1 MRSTLL
7 AVVLAGCAVTALPA
21 AAQEAVGRVD
31 IRADGPVSAAR
42 VQRLLG
48 LEVGRPLALDRLR
61 RGIRVLWAEGRVDD
75 VWVTTAPGK
84 DGITVRVRLSLKP
97 RIEEIRVVVEG
108 RRWRGRIRRWLD
120 VRAGQLFDQNLLER
134 SLASLRAR
142 LADEGYPAAAVEPSL
157 DYDRVSDT
165 VTLTLSVDLGPPEV
179 VGAVRVDGAE
189 DPEGRLA
196 AAAGLEPGER
206 LTVRRLERARDRLER
221 ALRRSGRWEG
231 QVLGVER
238 QHVKTGTVVRFTVD
252 PGALWRLE
260 VEGGEAAEKL
270 ARELLPDPA
279 DGDLSPSQPGVVEER
294 LRGELE
300 RLGHLLAR
308 VHADV
313 REEDEEKVLIL
324 RLEPGPRVTV
334 EEVAFPGAESISRR
348 RLLEVVGVHR
358 GRAGGWR
365 GQQLTA
371 GTLEQDRQA
380 ILELYREQGF
390 RDAEVEPPRVE
401 LLQGDRVRIVFPVHE
416 GLRWRVAALRME
428 GFPVEVLD
436 AVEGPLPL
444 KEEGPWNPDLLRRA
458 RRALELALAS
468 AGYPDGRVTASVDTP
483 RPGEAVVVL
492 RADPGPYVRLADVVV
507 AGLAGTAESV
517 VRGVLQRHRVV
528 SGEPYSLSNV
538 LDAQQELYQ
547 LGLFRRVEVVPLPG
561 EERGPR
567 RGLLVRCEEGL
578 QRSYV
583 LGLGWDTESK
593 ARVILGWSHLNL
605 FGHAHAVGTELRL
618 SSRENRFQANL
629 REHDVLGLGVPGY
642 LTAYRTEE
650 TFASFSQRRRGLWAD
665 LGDRRRRP
673 FRVWLRYEYQ
683 LVRPDAPPEILSQL
697 EREDREI
704 RIASLTPTL
713 EWDTRDD
720 PLDPS
725 RGMLASFSP
734 EFAFPL
740 FRADAHFLKLEG
752 RLSLFGRLP
761 GGTGA
766 VGLHLGVIEPLGVG
780 GDLAENLKIPLNARF
795 FAGGRISH
803 RAFPVDR
810 LGIPGQTLDSR
821 GDPTGGNAL
830 AVLNLEYRRH
840 LRGVFSGVLFL
851 DAGNVWSEPGRVRL
865 EDVRWGLGLG
875 VRVHT
880 PAGPLRLEYGH
891 KLDRKP
897 GESAGQ
903 IFLSFG
909 TAF

>member
-1 MRSTLL
+1 MRGVLL
-7 AVVLAGCAVTALPA
+7 AVALAGCAGTALPA
-21 AAQEAVGRVD
+21 AGQEAVRGVE
-31 IRADGPVSAAR
+31 IRADGPVSSDR
-42 VQRLLG
+42 IQRLLG
-48 LEVGRPLALDRLR
+48 VEVGRPLALDRLR

-75 VWVTTAPGK
+75 VWVTTAPAE
-84 DGITVRVRLSLKP
+84 DGVTVRVRLSLKP
-97 RIEEIRVVVEG
+97 RIEEVRVTGVG

-120 VRAGQLFDQNLLER
+120 VRAGQLFDQVVLER
-134 SLASLRAR
+134 SLGSLRGR
-142 LADEGYPAAAVEPSL
+142 LAEEGYPGAQLDPSL
-157 DYDRVSDT
+157 DYDRARDT
-165 VTLTLSVDLGPPEV
+165 VTLSIAVDLGPPEL

-196 AAAGLEPGER
+196 GATGLEAGER
-206 LTVRRLERARDRLER
+206 ITARRLERARERLER
-221 ALRRSGRWEG
+221 ALRRSGHWEG
-231 QVLGVER
+231 EVLGVER
-238 QHVKTGTVVRFTVD
+238 ERGGAGTVVRFTVD
-252 PGALWRLE
+252 PGPRWRLE
-260 VEGGEAAEKL
+260 VEGGEAEEKL
-270 ARELLPDPA
+270 ARRLLPDPA

-294 LRGELE
+294 LQAELE
-300 RLGHLLAR
+300 RLGHLLAKVHVEVRDADGER
-308 VHADV
+308 VLV
-313 REEDEEKVLIL
+313 V
-324 RLEPGPRVTV
+324 RLEPGPRVEV
-334 EEVAFPGAESISRR
+334 EDVTFPGAKSIPRR
-348 RLLEVVGVHR
+348 RLLGVVEVHR

-380 ILELYREQGF
+380 ILELYHAQGF

-401 LLQGDRVRIVFPVHE
+401 PLGGDRVRIVFPVHE
-416 GLRWRVAALRME
+416 GRRWRVAALRLE

-444 KEEGPWNPDLLRRA
+444 KEEGPWNPDLLKQA

-468 AGYPDGRVTASVDTP
+468 AGYPEGRVTSSVDTP
-483 RPGEAVVVL
+483 RPGEAVVVV

-507 AGLAGTAESV
+507 AGLSGTAGSV
-517 VRGVLQRHRVV
+517 VRGVLERHRVK
-528 SGEPYSLSNV
+528 SGEPYSLSRV

-547 LGLFRRVEVVPLPG
+547 LGLFRRVEIVPLPG

-605 FGHAHAVGTELRL
+605 LGHAHAVGTELRL
-618 SSRENRFQANL
+618 SSREKRFQANL

-650 TFASFSQRRRGLWAD
+650 TFASFSQRRRGLWVD

-673 FRVWLRYEYQ
+673 FRLWLRYEYQ

-704 RIASLTPTL
+704 RMASFTPTL

-734 EFAFPL
+734 ELAFPL

-752 RLSLFGRLP
+752 RLSLFGPVP
-761 GGTGA
+761 GGAGA
-766 VGLHLGVIEPLGVG
+766 LGLHLGVIEPLGVG

-830 AVLNLEYRRH
+830 AILNLEYRRH
-840 LRGVFSGVLFL
+840 LRGAFSGVVFL
-851 DAGNVWSEPGRVRL
+851 DAGNVWAEPGKVRL
-865 EDVRWGLGLG
+865 GDVRWGLGLG
-875 VRVHT
+875 VRVRT

-897 GESAGQ
+897 GESAGEV
-903 IFLSFG
+903 FLSFG